1 MHTLT
6 VEIIMQI
13 LFNYRY
19 DHMSKHVNRVLFK
32 ETYSIKKLFSH
43 SKYVTYLKYFQTG
56 KKTLKLFIKLDYNCT
71 VDLLS
76 DEKKIIS

>member
-6 VEIIMQI
+6 VKIIMQI

-19 DHMSKHVNRVLFK
+19 HHNSKHVNRVLFK
-32 ETYSIKKLFSH
+32 ETYSIKNLFSH

-56 KKTLKLFIKLDYNCT
+56 KKTPKLFIKLH
-71 VDLLS
+71 
-76 DEKKIIS
+76 